1 MMKRIGGMG
10 EHDERGEMWLVSLHQ
25 PEFYISLKKLGM
37 SDEKFEIW
45 KNLYNKKVFQ
55 KDINYNPNIG
65 VAHIVVEKSKK
76 GTFTWSVANE
86 WFNKESN
93 ASFKY
98 MGLIVV
104 SPEEIQEYYDEI
116 EMRDNANKYNL

>member
-1 MMKRIGGMG
+1 MG
-10 EHDERGEMWLVSLHQ
+10 EYDERGEMWLVPLHQ
-25 PEFYISLKKLGM
+25 PEFYICLRKLGM
-37 SDEKFEIW
+37 SDEKFEVW

-65 VAHIVVEKSKK
+65 VDHIVVEKSKK
-76 GTFTWSVANE
+76 GTFTWSVANQ
-86 WFNKESN
+86 WFNKEDN

-98 MGLIVV
+98 MGLMVV
-104 SPEEIQEYYDEI
+104 SSEEVKEYYDDI